1 MVNLPMM
8 TADRSIMLFSES
20 QHHMDRSNPAIPSQ
34 SATREEVSA
43 FAESSIEKLRR
54 HRCRPER
61 NLEIGGMV
69 DQFRREAGRARR
81 GAGTFLDAWEAVVPP
96 EIAAATR
103 VRGIRGGVGRVGVL
117 DAATSYDLDQR
128 LRNGLLAELRLA
140 FQSPLRRV
148 KLEIDGSLTRD

>member
-1 MVNLPMM
+1 MVNLPKM
-8 TADRSIMLFSES
+8 TADRSIMLFSE
-20 QHHMDRSNPAIPSQ
+20 HREPMDQPSPSTDARSDP
-34 SATREEVSA
+34 REQGSA
-43 FAESSIEKLRR
+43 FAESSIEQLRR

-61 NLEIGGMV
+61 NLEISGLV

-96 EIAAATR
+96 EIAASTR
-103 VRGIRGGVGRVGVL
+103 VRGIRGGVARVGVL

>member
-1 MVNLPMM
+1 MS
-8 TADRSIMLFSES
+8 ADRSIMLFSE
-20 QHHMDRSNPAIPSQ
+20 HRDPMDQPTPATDVVSDP
-34 SATREEVSA
+34 REQGSA
-43 FAESSIEKLRR
+43 FAESSIEQLRR

-61 NLEIGGMV
+61 NLEISGLV

-96 EIAAATR
+96 EIAASTR
-103 VRGIRGGVGRVGVL
+103 VRGIRGGVARVGVL

-140 FQSPLRRV
+140 FQAPLRRV

>member
-1 MVNLPMM
+1 
-8 TADRSIMLFSES
+8 
-20 QHHMDRSNPAIPSQ
+20 
-34 SATREEVSA
+34 
-43 FAESSIEKLRR
+43 
-54 HRCRPER
+54 
-61 NLEIGGMV
+61 MV

-81 GAGTFLDAWEAVVPP
+81 GVGTFLDVWEAVVPP
-96 EIAAATR
+96 EIATATR
-103 VRGIRGGVGRVGVL
+103 VRGIRGGVARVGVL

>member
-1 MVNLPMM
+1 MP
-8 TADRSIMLFSES
+8 AYRSIMLCIGN
-20 QHHMDRSNPAIPSQ
+20 HDRMEPSSPAKSSSDEQ
-34 SATREEVSA
+34 GSA
-43 FAESSIEKLRR
+43 FAESSIEQLRR

-81 GAGTFLDAWEAVVPP
+81 GAGTFLDAWEAVVPS

-103 VRGIRGGVGRVGVL
+103 VRGIRGGVARVGVQ

-140 FQSPLRRV
+140 FRSPLRRV